1 LGQNSDELVQLCIIL
16 HFNFISNMNVHSPEL
31 LARRLEVGARLRK
44 FREESGLTQAQLADK
59 MQVESTTVSKIEAG
73 KWNFTID
80 FLNLFIENLEL
91 TLTIDKK

>member
-1 LGQNSDELVQLCIIL
+1 
-16 HFNFISNMNVHSPEL
+16 MNVHSPEL

-44 FREESGLTQAQLADK
+44 FREDAGLTQAQLAEK

-80 FLNLFIENLEL
+80 FLNLFIEKLEL
-91 TLTIDKK
+91 TLTIEKK